1 MINISIREATETE
14 FLEIERI
21 WMSGI
26 RNSFDVSNEEIVNR
40 ARIKFRANFFA
51 RTRTYNFWVAIG
63 EDNKILGWQA
73 LLPVSNNPFREKLLA
88 ESSTYIAP
96 DQQGNGIGKKLL
108 EHAIAEAA
116 KSNIEYLLGFVS
128 QSNTAAKQITHET
141 GWITLG
147 ELPAHQTQN
156 EKFKKLVLIRPV

>member
-1 MINISIREATETE
+1 MNISIREATDTD
-14 FLEIERI
+14 FQEIEQI
-21 WMSGI
+21 WISGI
-26 RNSFDVSNEEIVNR
+26 RNSFDVSNEEIVNQ
-40 ARIKFRANFFA
+40 AHKKFRANFFA
-51 RTRTYNFWVAIG
+51 RTKTYNFWLAIG
-63 EDNKILGWQA
+63 EENRILGWQA

-116 KSNIEYLLGFVS
+116 KSNLEYLLGFVA
-128 QSNTAAKQITHET
+128 QSNTAAKQITQET

-147 ELPAHQTQN
+147 ELPARQKQN
-156 EKFKKLVLIRPV
+156 EKFKKLVLIRPI